1 MIPANLMAA
10 VVPPSKLAVC
20 WGWSL
25 CLPDTS
31 AALAQRAREIA
42 LRIAKGNAV
51 FAVRRTTVG
60 LAIDAFVNHDH
71 FVAGSAKHLDG
82 PVHYDAATAV
92 ERQQIGRTIAL
103 TGNN

>member
-20 WGWSL
+20 WGWGL

-71 FVAGSAKHLDG
+71 FVAGSAKHLDS
-82 PVHYDAATAV
+82 PVHYDATAAV
-92 ERQQIGRTIAL
+92 ER
-103 TGNN
+103 